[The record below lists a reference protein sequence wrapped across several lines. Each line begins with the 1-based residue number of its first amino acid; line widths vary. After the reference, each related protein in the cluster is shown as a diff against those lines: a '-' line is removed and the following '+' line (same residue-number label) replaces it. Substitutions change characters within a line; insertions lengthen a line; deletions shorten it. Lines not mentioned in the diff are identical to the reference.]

1 MKERDS
7 PGLLGKEKEVV
18 GNDDEDREGRSEKED
33 EEECVGEEEE
43 EKNWEMN
50 IKIKRRRDESRRG
63 TDKMSKK

>member
-7 PGLLGKEKEVV
+7 PGLLGKEKEAV
-18 GNDDEDREGRSEKED
+18 GNDDEDREDRSEKED
-33 EEECVGEEEE
+33 GEECVGEEEE

-50 IKIKRRRDESRRG
+50 IKIKRRRDEPRRG